1 MSKLNKV
8 VYNFTFLLIVICSFF
23 ALYFITALLL
33 TDNLTRAYTNLSI
46 MEWIILVLGFIIGFT
61 VVNNSKKIH
70 FQHLDLS
77 TKRNIIFWVS
87 TIIITF
93 LNYRGMFSNYFQ
105 TEDFMWL
112 FFSKE
117 STYNIISIF
126 NPANNGFIRIIPR
139 FIWYILYEFFGT
151 NPLPYYIFSLI
162 FHIGNV
168 VVVYLITS
176 SLFKNNLVK
185 YFSSFLFAIA
195 EIHHNNIMWLS
206 AMQEVIATLFILSTI
221 YFLILHL
228 ENSRI
233 IFIWFSRITYILALL
248 THEISAVLLFLII
261 LTYFIFK
268 KKSIVSLNIFIPF
281 FLFSVLHAITIIY
294 IQSKQAF
301 IGSNYIF
308 SLDSIYNLLQSI
320 QGLIYESIGL
330 FIPILLELIVL
341 IFLIIWSFYRN
352 KKLFFLVF
360 FLIATLFPYSF
371 FTFPIFNV
379 RFYYLTSAAFFI
391 LIAYLI
397 YSGYKSR
404 WQLLSIIFI
413 TLIIFFNLFQLT
425 RDYNYYW
432 YSCNSTKYAARV
444 IEHSLRK
451 NPKLR
456 KEILIKNLKVSDV
469 LSEDVLNY
477 IISFYSDKDKQ

>member
-1 MSKLNKV
+1 MNFL
-8 VYNFTFLLIVICSFF
+8 YNFTFLLTIICSFF

-46 MEWIILVLGFIIGFT
+46 MEWIILMLGFIIGFM
-61 VVNNSKKIH
+61 NKKIQYH
-70 FQHLDLS
+70 HLDLS
-77 TKRNIIFWVS
+77 TKRNIVFWVS

-126 NPANNGFIRIIPR
+126 NPVNNGFIRIIPR

-151 NPLPYYIFSLI
+151 NPFPYYIFSLI

-176 SLFKNNLVK
+176 SLFKDNLVK
-185 YFSSFLFAIA
+185 YFASFLFTIA

-206 AMQEVIATLFILSTI
+206 AMQEIIATLFILSTI
-221 YFLILHL
+221 YFLILYL
-228 ENSRI
+228 ENSRT
-233 IFIWFSRITYILALL
+233 IFIWFSRVTYIFALL

-294 IQSKQAF
+294 IQSKQTF

-320 QGLIYESIGL
+320 QVLIYESIGL
-330 FIPILLELIVL
+330 EIPVLLELIVL
-341 IFLIIWSFYRN
+341 ILLIIWSFYRN
-352 KKLFFLVF
+352 KKLFFLVLF
-360 FLIATLFPYSF
+360 SIATLVPYSF

-379 RFYYLTSAAFFI
+379 RFYYLTSVGFFI

-413 TLIIFFNLFQLT
+413 TLIVFFNLFQLT
-425 RDYNYYW
+425 RDYNYYR

-451 NPKLR
+451 NPKLQ